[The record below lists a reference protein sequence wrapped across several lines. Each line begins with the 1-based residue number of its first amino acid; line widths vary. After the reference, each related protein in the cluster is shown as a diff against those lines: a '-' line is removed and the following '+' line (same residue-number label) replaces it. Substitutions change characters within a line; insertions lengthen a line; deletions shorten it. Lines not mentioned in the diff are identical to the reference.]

1 MEWTASGF
9 NDAPALANAGISI
22 AKGRRGADVAREAA
36 RGPSILDGPRAGDGR
51 SCVSGADDIIA
62 RPR

>member
-22 AKGRRGADVAREAA
+22 AMGRRGADVAREAA
-36 RGPSILDGPRAGDGR
+36 RGPSILNRTLERTRVCCGPKAH
-51 SCVSGADDIIA
+51 DIIA
-62 RPR
+62 DAR